1 MQNDK
6 SIALKGG
13 FWTSVS
19 TIITVLT
26 QFIRLMVLTRFL
38 EKSDF
43 GVVSIINTIIGL
55 CLTFTD
61 LGFSSALMYK
71 KDISQKEF
79 STLFWLQLIIF
90 CILYLVLCGISP
102 LIANFYDEEY
112 LTTLIPIAA
121 LSILFQAFGKLYDT
135 VLQKQYQFK
144 IIAFRN
150 ISSSIV
156 SLCVGIILA
165 CKGTGVYSLVLS
177 TLLYSIILN
186 SWNFFTGININKIVF
201 YCNPKKVI
209 TLLKI
214 GVFQTGSRILDFMSN
229 KIDVIIIGKLLG
241 VESLGIYDLAKNLVN
256 SLVDLVRTIVSKV
269 SLPILSNSNDDPEI
283 VRYRF
288 LIMTKVV
295 AYITIPICI
304 GIAIFSK
311 ETLWIVYGSEY
322 VDASIIV
329 ILFAFISIFNSIC
342 SFYDMLGIAKGRT
355 DLNFYNTIVRILIT
369 TPIIVVVSN
378 ISINAVAYGQ
388 LLATILQSI
397 AFWFIVVNNT
407 YPISFKYYFSHFSKW
422 LYIQLGCFIL
432 MKIIM
437 LKPLYEY
444 FSVINIVINAV
455 VYILLTVFVIV
466 IFMRPDINYF
476 KNLLK
481 R

>member
-144 IIAFRN
+144 IIALRN

-156 SLCVGIILA
+156 SL
-165 CKGTGVYSLVLS
+165 
-177 TLLYSIILN
+177 
-186 SWNFFTGININKIVF
+186 
-201 YCNPKKVI
+201 
-209 TLLKI
+209 
-214 GVFQTGSRILDFMSN
+214 
-229 KIDVIIIGKLLG
+229 
-241 VESLGIYDLAKNLVN
+241 
-256 SLVDLVRTIVSKV
+256 
-269 SLPILSNSNDDPEI
+269 
-283 VRYRF
+283 
-288 LIMTKVV
+288 
-295 AYITIPICI
+295 
-304 GIAIFSK
+304 
-311 ETLWIVYGSEY
+311 
-322 VDASIIV
+322 
-329 ILFAFISIFNSIC
+329 
-342 SFYDMLGIAKGRT
+342 
-355 DLNFYNTIVRILIT
+355 
-369 TPIIVVVSN
+369 
-378 ISINAVAYGQ
+378 
-388 LLATILQSI
+388 
-397 AFWFIVVNNT
+397 
-407 YPISFKYYFSHFSKW
+407 
-422 LYIQLGCFIL
+422 
-432 MKIIM
+432 
-437 LKPLYEY
+437 
-444 FSVINIVINAV
+444 
-455 VYILLTVFVIV
+455 
-466 IFMRPDINYF
+466 
-476 KNLLK
+476 
-481 R
+481 

>member
-186 SWNFFTGININKIVF
+186 SWNFFTGIIINKIVF